1 MAVATVST
9 CDVAAV
15 KAAVVKRLNGVV
27 KPSGVNIIEEY
38 AIRLFED
45 TMEASATAVA
55 KLPFWEQVAA
65 LKAAVLKK
73 TAASKRGRMAVLYHI
88 WTTAML
94 RGALADENGYVRPL
108 DVPGAEARAQAHA
121 YLACSASLS

>member
-1 MAVATVST
+1 MAVATVSER
-9 CDVAAV
+9 DIASIKNAV
-15 KAAVVKRLNGVV
+15 TKRLDGVI
-27 KPSGVNIIEEY
+27 KPSSVSIIEEH
-38 AIRLFED
+38 AIKLFED
-45 TMEASATAVA
+45 TMEATATAFA

-65 LKAAVLKK
+65 LKLAVLKK

-94 RGALADENGYVRPL
+94 RGALADETGYVRPL
-108 DVPGAEARAQAHA
+108 NVPGAEARAQAHA

>member
-1 MAVATVST
+1 MAVATVSAR
-9 CDVAAV
+9 DVAIVKTAV
-15 KAAVVKRLNGVV
+15 AKRLDGAI
-27 KPSGVNIIEEY
+27 KPSSVNIIEEY

-45 TMEASATAVA
+45 TMEATAAAFA
-55 KLPFWEQVAA
+55 KLSFWEQVAA
-65 LKAAVLKK
+65 LKLAVLKK

-94 RGALADENGYVRPL
+94 RGALADETGYVRPL

-121 YLACSASLS
+121 YMACSASLS